1 MFYIKL
7 KKTIYRKNK
16 NKRIYHILLS
26 TKKYISFL
34 KIGSINLF
42 LKRININLKLFTKLL
57 CFQIIFK
64 SKILYN
70 KLKKIT
76 NFFINNKYEKFK
88 Y

>member
-16 NKRIYHILLS
+16 NKKLYHILLN
-26 TKKYISFL
+26 TKKFISFF
-34 KIGSINLF
+34 KIGNINTF
-42 LKRININLKLFTKLL
+42 LKKININIKLFTKLL

-70 KLKKIT
+70 KLKQIT
-76 NFFINNKYEKFK
+76 NFFILKKYEKFK